1 MNRTFRRLLALSIMF
16 MTACTPVPQSPTL
29 PTRTMG
35 LADSLP
41 PMRSFA
47 GNSVYTP
54 TRSNR
59 EIGKDF
65 MDLSFRMESGR
76 PVARLTRFEAPIS
89 VRVTG
94 QVPASLTPDLRA
106 LLGRLRN
113 EAGIDIFMTG
123 ADTASITIEAI
134 PRAVLNAAVPR
145 AACFV
150 VPRVQSWEELRAARN
165 SGILDWGTLERR
177 EKAAIFIP
185 NEATPQEMRDCL
197 HEELAQALGP
207 LNDLYSLPDSVFND
221 DNIHAVL
228 TGFDMLI
235 LRTYYAPALRNGMS
249 RDEVAARLPA
259 LLAQFNPR
267 GQGAGGMLTPRTS
280 RLWKASIEEALSDGT
295 SDSRRRQAAARAI
308 EIGRSQGW
316 TGTRA
321 GFAQY
326 AYGRLQ
332 IGNDAGQA
340 IAAFNA
346 ASRAYSQDPATQI
359 HMAHVALQLAAPAL
373 ISGDAD
379 RAIAITQAAIPVARR
394 HENAGLLSLLMMFQ
408 AEALDLRG
416 DTDAGM
422 ALRLDSLG
430 WALYG
435 FGNRNAV
442 IDQLNEI
449 ASLPP
454 QVPPS

>member
-1 MNRTFRRLLALSIMF
+1 LQRI
-16 MTACTPVPQSPTL
+16 
-29 PTRTMG
+29 
-35 LADSLP
+35 
-41 PMRSFA
+41 
-47 GNSVYTP
+47 
-54 TRSNR
+54 
-59 EIGKDF
+59 
-65 MDLSFRMESGR
+65 
-76 PVARLTRFEAPIS
+76 AP
-89 VRVTG
+89 
-94 QVPASLTPDLRA
+94 
-106 LLGRLRN
+106 N
-113 EAGIDIFMTG
+113 
-123 ADTASITIEAI
+123 
-134 PRAVLNAAVPR
+134 

-150 VPRVQSWEELRAARN
+150 VPRVQSWEELRAARS

-249 RDEVAARLPA
+249 RDEVAARMPG

-332 IGNDAGQA
+332 IGKDAGQA

-346 ASRAYSQDPATQI
+346 ASSAYSQDPATQI

>member
-1 MNRTFRRLLALSIMF
+1 MVFTLLSLKRFAALALCF
-16 MTACTPVPQSPTL
+16 AAACAQPPLAPMPEPILLNFPQMRGFVAQSPG
-29 PTRTMG
+29 P
-35 LADSLP
+35 
-41 PMRSFA
+41 
-47 GNSVYTP
+47 P
-54 TRSNR
+54 TRSNFQ
-59 EIGKDF
+59 IAADF
-65 MDLSFRMESGR
+65 MDLSFELESGR
-76 PVARLTRFEAPIS
+76 PLAILTRFEGPIT
-89 VRVTG
+89 VRTSG
-94 QVPASLTPDLRA
+94 DMPPAALRDLRA
-106 LLGRLRN
+106 LIGRLRS
-113 EAGIDIFMTG
+113 EAQINISLTTNTQ
-123 ADTASITIEAI
+123 ANIVIQTI
-134 PRAVLNAAVPR
+134 PTRAMRRVAPN

-165 SGILDWGTLERR
+165 SDVLDWGTLQHR
-177 EKAAIFIP
+177 ETASIFIP
-185 NEATPQEMRDCL
+185 TEATPQEMRDCL

-249 RDEVAARLPA
+249 REEVAARLPA

-267 GQGAGGMLTPRTS
+267 GQGAGGPLTPRAS
-280 RLWKASIEEALSDGT
+280 RLWIALIEEALSDGT
-295 SDSRRRQAAARAI
+295 SDSSRRQAAARAI
-308 EIGRSQGW
+308 EIGQSQGW

-332 IGNDAGQA
+332 IGNDPSQA
-340 IAAFNA
+340 LAAFNA
-346 ASRAYSQDPATQI
+346 ASRAYSQDSDTQI
-359 HMAHVALQLAAPAL
+359 HAAHVALQMAAPAL

-379 RAIAITQAAIPVARR
+379 RAIAITQAAFPIARR
-394 HENAGLLSLLMMFQ
+394 HENAGLMSLLMMFQ

-416 DTDAGM
+416 DADAGM

-435 FGNRNAV
+435 FGNRDAV

-449 ASLPP
+449 ASLVP
-454 QVPPS
+454 QKPPS

>member
-1 MNRTFRRLLALSIMF
+1 MAFSLFPLKRLTVLAVCF
-16 MTACTPVPQSPTL
+16 AAACAQAPSTPMPPPILLEFPQMRGFVAQSPG
-29 PTRTMG
+29 PATR
-35 LADSLP
+35 A
-41 PMRSFA
+41 
-47 GNSVYTP
+47 NSQ
-54 TRSNR
+54 
-59 EIGKDF
+59 IAADF
-65 MDLSFRMESGR
+65 MDLSFEMESGR
-76 PVARLTRFEAPIS
+76 PLAILTRFEEPIT
-89 VRVTG
+89 VRTSG
-94 QVPASLTPDLRA
+94 TMPPATMRDLRA
-106 LLGRLRN
+106 LIGRLRS
-113 EAGIDIFMTG
+113 EAQINISLTTDPQANIN
-123 ADTASITIEAI
+123 IEMVPTRAI
-134 PRAVLNAAVPR
+134 QRVAPN

-150 VPRVQSWEELRAARN
+150 VPRVQSWEQLRAARN
-165 SGILDWGTLERR
+165 SSVLDWGTLERR
-177 EKAAIFIP
+177 ERAAIFIP
-185 NEATPQEMRDCL
+185 TEASPQEMRDCL

-235 LRTYYAPALRNGMS
+235 LRTYYAPGLRNGMS
-249 RDEVAARLPA
+249 RAEVASRLPA
-259 LLAQFNPR
+259 LLAQYNPR
-267 GQGAGGMLTPRTS
+267 GERAGGSPTPRTS
-280 RLWKASIEEALSDGT
+280 RLWKTSMEEALSDG
-295 SDSRRRQAAARAI
+295 SSESRRRQAAARAI
-308 EIGRSQGW
+308 DIGRSLGW

-332 IGNDAGQA
+332 IGNDPGQA
-340 IAAFNA
+340 LAAFNA
-346 ASRAYSQDPATQI
+346 ASSIYGQDPTTQI
-359 HMAHVALQLAAPAL
+359 HTAHVALQLAAPAL

-379 RAIAITQAAIPVARR
+379 RAIAITQAAIPIARR
-394 HENAGLLSLLMMFQ
+394 HENAALMSLLMMFQ

-435 FGNRNAV
+435 FGNRDAV

-454 QVPPS
+454 QEPPS

>member
-1 MNRTFRRLLALSIMF
+1 MIFPLLSFKRFAALALCF
-16 MTACTPVPQSPTL
+16 AAACAQPPAEPTPEPILLDFPQMRGFVAQSPGP
-29 PTRTMG
+29 PTR
-35 LADSLP
+35 P
-41 PMRSFA
+41 
-47 GNSVYTP
+47 NSQIA
-54 TRSNR
+54 R
-59 EIGKDF
+59 DF
-65 MDLSFRMESGR
+65 MDLSFEMESGR
-76 PVARLTRFEAPIS
+76 PLAILTRFEGPVT
-89 VRVTG
+89 VRASEDLP
-94 QVPASLTPDLRA
+94 PAAMRDLRA
-106 LLGRLRN
+106 LIGRLRS
-113 EAGIDIFMTG
+113 EAQIDISLT
-123 ADTASITIEAI
+123 TATQANIVIQTI
-134 PRAVLNAAVPR
+134 PTRAMQRIAPN